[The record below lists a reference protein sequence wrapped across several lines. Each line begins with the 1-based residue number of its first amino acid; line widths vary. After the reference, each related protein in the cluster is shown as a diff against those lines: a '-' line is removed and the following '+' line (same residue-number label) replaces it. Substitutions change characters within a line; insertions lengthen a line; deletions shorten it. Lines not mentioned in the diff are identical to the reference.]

1 MKLVL
6 LNRYSLMYIVFL
18 FVILAFS
25 ACNSSASSVRIRTDL
40 SGAKDNLRDD
50 KEKSFVS
57 SEIDEKVNIEVNE
70 GLTFER
76 LLIKANQALN
86 YFVKAQDFLAEGDL
100 IKSEKY
106 AVLSLETTYTNESI
120 DLLITIYDL
129 QENFNK
135 KDSCIL
141 VKKLKSEN
149 FNY

>member
-1 MKLVL
+1 
-6 LNRYSLMYIVFL
+6 MYIVFL